1 MALFNPSWLWMRFFQ
16 CATCEL
22 KKERFSI
29 DNVAIYKIF
38 NRQWWLGI
46 QKSCYLGQ
54 NQLKAFWIKNVLK
67 ISWDNQTVI
76 HQHRLFKVKWIN
88 SCYNYPTSHWIWA
101 IRGVWWVESHLW
113 QKIWFQT
120 LPQLII
126 AKQTKFVTTDWKFWT
141 TKLTTTG
148 SAWAWTLSKSDA
160 RVYFWYNIILC
171 WPS

>member
-1 MALFNPSWLWMRFFQ
+1 MALFNPSWLWKKFFQ

-29 DNVAIYKIF
+29 NNVAIYKIF

-46 QKSCYLGQ
+46 QKSCYLGL

-101 IRGVWWVESHLW
+101 IRGTQSNWS
-113 QKIWFQT
+113 FQFDE
-120 LPQLII
+120 PIFWRVIIDQL
-126 AKQTKFVTTDWKFWT
+126 Q
-141 TKLTTTG
+141 L
-148 SAWAWTLSKSDA
+148 SAWLMSFLIRYDVTQIINFFVEVFIVCPLNH
-160 RVYFWYNIILC
+160 FWLH
-171 WPS
+171 WRMTV